1 MLKEVHQ
8 TEENHAKRES
18 EYIQWM
24 NNIKNT
30 KIKLIFKA
38 KVITKYC
45 GIYNV

>member
-8 TEENHAKRES
+8 TEENHAKWES
-18 EYIQWM
+18 EYVQWM